1 VLRSLPL
8 LLTLFAAACA
18 PAATSVP
25 TANQFVLTEPERY
38 KTATERELAQQFA
51 ENDCK
56 AKALAAGVAVQ
67 KSVTSDHALKSAALA
82 SGDSTNLGATIRAK
96 RQSDEMYAATF
107 TACMNKA
114 GFLLKPAA

>member
-1 VLRSLPL
+1 MLRSLPL
-8 LLTLFAAACA
+8 LALALLTAACA

-56 AKALAAGVAVQ
+56 AKALAAGATVQ
-67 KSVTSDHALKSAALA
+67 KAGQSDHSQRASS
-82 SGDSTNLGATIRAK
+82 SGDVNLGATIRTR

-114 GFLLKPAA
+114 GFLMKPAV